1 MVNENLK
8 KLELNKFKEVLERKA
23 DDVLNL
29 NKERIKLD
37 SGMKERFSEI
47 GIHQDLLKT
56 QLRSWNDELQVVS
69 SELKERMA
77 KVDKLKKRYDITM
90 ISMAPPDGTPEEES
104 SQAYYVIKAAQEK
117 EELQREGDELDA
129 KIKKAEKELRALENT
144 LDVVNS
150 NNETYKQSYS
160 KAGSQSIKKRSTI
173 KMVSL

>member
-56 QLRSWNDELQVVS
+56 QLRSWNDELQVVV
-69 SELKERMA
+69 A
-77 KVDKLKKRYDITM
+77 QAQKL
-90 ISMAPPDGTPEEES
+90 
-104 SQAYYVIKAAQEK
+104 
-117 EELQREGDELDA
+117 
-129 KIKKAEKELRALENT
+129 
-144 LDVVNS
+144 
-150 NNETYKQSYS
+150 
-160 KAGSQSIKKRSTI
+160 
-173 KMVSL
+173 